1 MSVALFFLSAVA
13 SIAPAVYSELFP
25 TTVRTLGTAL
35 PYAIAVAVFGGT
47 APYLQTFFS
56 SLGAGWLFSVYAIV
70 LLVISAGVVVSLKE
84 SKGMDL
90 HDH

>member
-1 MSVALFFLSAVA
+1 
-13 SIAPAVYSELFP
+13 
-25 TTVRTLGTAL
+25 
-35 PYAIAVAVFGGT
+35 VAVFGGT